1 MDSTPART
9 RGRRTFLSLAIT
21 GAGLL
26 LLGVVV
32 GVLATRAA
40 GQQGSFPRPPALGLS
55 VNASV
60 RTFCWREGNVGLC
73 ADGIPPKCGQPG
85 VPTIM
90 RRPGQRVELQL
101 GFPPSELTLTWHTR
115 SGRAKS
121 VRPTLAPRISWAVPP
136 NVVGVVSVFARA
148 QSEGDASYA
157 FCLRRG

>member
-1 MDSTPART
+1 MDWTPART
-9 RGRRTFLSLAIT
+9 RGRRLFLCLAFA

-40 GQQGSFPRPPALGLS
+40 AQQGSFPRPPALGLS

-73 ADGIPPKCGQPG
+73 SDGIPPKCGQPG

-90 RRPGQRVELQL
+90 RTDRANGWSCNWGSRP
-101 GFPPSELTLTWHTR
+101 
-115 SGRAKS
+115 
-121 VRPTLAPRISWAVPP
+121 
-136 NVVGVVSVFARA
+136 VS
-148 QSEGDASYA
+148 
-157 FCLRRG
+157 